1 MKADAVVFAGESGSD
16 CLQALS
22 ASAGAALGRVV
33 AICGAAAEVA
43 ASRRACPEVV
53 ALPAEGGGLVAGW
66 NRGLF
71 LRERDVLLLDG
82 RVRLAEGA
90 LAEMLEVLHASD
102 RVASVVPL
110 TTAVG
115 WMRGCSGV
123 PRSTP
128 VAAAGGRCVL
138 LRHLALN
145 MISALDPALENPDD
159 ALEDWSMRAA
169 RMGLRHL
176 RCNRARATVPDAPLA
191 RPPRAPLL
199 LARHPF
205 LPEAVEAAI
214 AGSGPRAAE
223 HCLVSMGGPVRV
235 CTSLAEA
242 VTPGNFQVLHLQA
255 PVAGKGELLALLEGP
270 CHLVLGAARAWPDPA
285 LLFAAAHSSQAV
297 VAASSR
303 ERDALVSE
311 LALDPS
317 RVQVAEG
324 EQALAALYR
333 GVVERPAEDSLLYRS
348 QMIDFLR
355 ARLRQR

>member
-1 MKADAVVFAGESGSD
+1 MHG
-16 CLQALS
+16 
-22 ASAGAALGRVV
+22 
-33 AICGAAAEVA
+33 
-43 ASRRACPEVV
+43 CP
-53 ALPAEGGGLVAGW
+53 
-66 NRGLF
+66 
-71 LRERDVLLLDG
+71 
-82 RVRLAEGA
+82 
-90 LAEMLEVLHASD
+90 
-102 RVASVVPL
+102 
-110 TTAVG
+110 
-115 WMRGCSGV
+115 GV

-128 VAAAGGRCVL
+128 VAAAAGRCL
-138 LRHLALN
+138 LLSHLALN
-145 MISALDPALENPDD
+145 MIAALDPALESRDD

-176 RCNRARATVPDAPLA
+176 RCNRARATVSDAPLA

-205 LPEAVEAAI
+205 LPEAAEAAT

-242 VTPGNFQVLHLQA
+242 TPGNFQVLHLQA
-255 PVAGKGELLALLEGP
+255 PAAGKGELLALLESP

-285 LLFAAAHSSQAV
+285 LLFAAAHSAQAV

-317 RVQVAEG
+317 RVRVAEG

-333 GVVERPAEDSLLYRS
+333 EVVERPAEDSLLYRS

-355 ARLRQR
+355 ARLRQG